1 AVDDGLQFRLVD
13 AIGQE
18 LRLVG
23 DEVMEAGT
31 DTGNRRAVVID
42 HSESKGDGQKQTREI
57 VKMEGVLAARGGER
71 GLRAVPSHKN
81 GCEHAEEVLS
91 HGVEEAEVLCQK
103 IVDRL
108 IQELEKVGLHGLG
121 SF

>member
-1 AVDDGLQFRLVD
+1 M
-13 AIGQE
+13 
-18 LRLVG
+18 
-23 DEVMEAGT
+23 EV
-31 DTGNRRAVVID
+31 
-42 HSESKGDGQKQTREI
+42 
-57 VKMEGVLAARGGER
+57 VLAARGGER

-121 SF
+121 SFGTGISKCYGMRQFCTELGNVPVTGAMVPLRLERAVVSALMALVVASRCCLP